1 MSAVPVP
8 AGGALLDDLAGRRV
22 LVTGAGSGIGLAIAR
37 RFAEHGALVG
47 ATVLP
52 GDDAGAAALAAVV
65 PAGGGRVI
73 ALDADVTDAAQVE
86 AAVAR
91 FAAEAGGAVEVLV
104 SNAGIGQSAPFLE
117 LTNDDWERMLKVHV
131 GGAVNTTRAV
141 LPGMLEAGWGRVLYT
156 ASELVTIGFANL
168 THYCAAKGALASMAR
183 ALAREVGPAG
193 ITVNCVAPG
202 PTMTPMFV
210 KSEAENNDA
219 YRETIPLRQFG
230 EPDNVAWT
238 WLFLASDAGRWYTGQ
253 MVAPNGGVAM

>member
-1 MSAVPVP
+1 MSAVPAGGP
-8 AGGALLDDLAGRRV
+8 AGGALFDDLRGRRV
-22 LVTGAGSGIGLAIAR
+22 LVTGAGSGIGLAVTQ
-37 RFAEHGALVG
+37 RFADHGAVVG

-52 GDDAGAAALAAVV
+52 GDEAGRAALAEV
-65 PAGGGRVI
+65 GGTVHV
-73 ALDADVTDAAQVE
+73 LDADVTDAEQVE
-86 AAVAR
+86 AAVAS
-91 FAAEAGGAVEVLV
+91 FAEAAGGAVEVLV

-117 LTNDDWERMLKVHV
+117 LTNADWERMLKVHV

-156 ASELVTIGFANL
+156 ASELVTIGFENL
-168 THYCAAKGALASMAR
+168 THYCAAKGALASMTR
-183 ALAREVGPAG
+183 ALAREVGPRG

-219 YRETIPLRQFG
+219 YRDTIPLRTFG
-230 EPDNVAWT
+230 DPDNVAWT
-238 WLFLASDAGRWYTGQ
+238 WLFLATDAGRWYTGQ